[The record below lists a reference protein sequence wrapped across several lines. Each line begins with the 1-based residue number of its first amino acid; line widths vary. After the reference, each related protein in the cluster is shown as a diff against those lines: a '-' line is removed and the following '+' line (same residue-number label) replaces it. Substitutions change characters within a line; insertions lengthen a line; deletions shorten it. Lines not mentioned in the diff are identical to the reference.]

1 MQYLLSRGAAC
12 SSEASSDAL
21 EEASGKGHADVV
33 KVCSAIFIGDLSSLS
48 MSVQGH
54 ADVMKV
60 CSAII
65 IGDLSSLSMSVQ
77 GHADVVTVIIIGDL
91 SSRDVSR
98 VSLFE

>member
-54 ADVMKV
+54 ADV
-60 CSAII
+60 
-65 IGDLSSLSMSVQ
+65 
-77 GHADVVTVIIIGDL
+77 VTVIIIGDL